1 MSVAEQG
8 PLAGQFYIV
17 TGGSRGIGAA
27 TAQRFAEAGALVG
40 VTVTG
45 PIGVSNANEALAPF
59 GGFAHQFKFEAGLGD
74 EVYENTVAA
83 MVEEAENR
91 FKGTVHEGGKVA
103 IKGLVNNAGMTDNN
117 NFVSLTADGWR
128 NLFET
133 NVIGPALFTK
143 AAARY
148 MRKVGASVTWVGSV
162 AKFGHK
168 GQASYAGSKAAL
180 EGISATVAI
189 DLERWGVRSNVVRLG
204 LVDTDMTRGD
214 LTPEQFAEIEQQVP
228 DGQAFTPEQAAEK
241 IFEVATGDMN
251 GEVIPFDGGL
261 SESLTKV

>member
-1 MSVAEQG
+1 M
-8 PLAGQFYIV
+8 
-17 TGGSRGIGAA
+17 
-27 TAQRFAEAGALVG
+27 
-40 VTVTG
+40 
-45 PIGVSNANEALAPF
+45 
-59 GGFAHQFKFEAGLGD
+59 
-74 EVYENTVAA
+74 
-83 MVEEAENR
+83 
-91 FKGTVHEGGKVA
+91 
-103 IKGLVNNAGMTDNN
+103 
-117 NFVSLTADGWR
+117 
-128 NLFET
+128 
-133 NVIGPALFTK
+133 
-143 AAARY
+143 
-148 MRKVGASVTWVGSV
+148 